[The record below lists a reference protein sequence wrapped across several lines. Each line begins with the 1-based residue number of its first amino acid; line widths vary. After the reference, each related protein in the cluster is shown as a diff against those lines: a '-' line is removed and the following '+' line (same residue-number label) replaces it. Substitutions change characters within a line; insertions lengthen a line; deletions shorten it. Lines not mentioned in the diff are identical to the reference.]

1 MVYVSPQIETFL
13 GYRAVDLIGDSER
26 WSNIVHPEDRER
38 VLEEVAR
45 AGEAGEPLNTE
56 YRILTGNGRCVRVK
70 DAATV
75 ARDEEGYPRFLQGAI
90 FDVAECKASEE
101 EMIKTGERFRSAF
114 ENASTGAALL
124 DLDNRYLLVNRAFC
138 GMLGYPEEE
147 LLSKKSFEI
156 THPEDLDASRRRTE
170 RLFSGE
176 IEMMSLEKR
185 YLRKDAQVVWAISGV
200 SLMRDLEGKPDYF
213 IAHYQDITERKRI
226 EGELREAEARN
237 RVMLDASPD
246 LMFLINRA
254 GEFLD
259 FEAQDDELYV
269 PPEKIVGSRLRD
281 VMPAEMT
288 DTALNHI
295 GRALDSSEI
304 QVFEYRL
311 PAPEGPRD
319 FEARLVVSG
328 TDEVLAVVRDL
339 TERKR
344 VETAL
349 KESEQHHR
357 RQARELSLLHQVRT
371 ALAQELDLPVVFRA
385 VVEAIADTYGYA
397 QVSAYLLDD
406 EELMLQHQVGY
417 EHVIER
423 VHISEG
429 VMGRVARSGQSV
441 LLEDVRDDPAFL
453 GAIEGLVSEVCV
465 PLFDEG
471 GVVGVLNVESTDDVE
486 LTEDDLRLMN
496 ALGEHVGISIGR
508 ARLYTRVRESE
519 ERFRSLVQNASD
531 AISILAADSTII
543 YDSPAIER
551 TLGYKPVERI
561 GTKAFDYVHPE
572 DLAFAERTFSEVLN
586 NPGVGLP
593 IEYRLR
599 HKDGSWRY
607 FEAIRTNLLDD
618 PAVEGVVLNYRDI
631 TERRRAEMRL
641 EESEQRYK
649 SLYEHNPDTVYSFD
663 LAGNFLS
670 ANPACE
676 TLTDYTAEELMGRP
690 FAPLVVPEDL
700 ERTLRHFEKAANG
713 EPQNYEIAINHKRG
727 NRIELNVT
735 NLPIIV
741 KGEIVGVYG
750 IAKDITE
757 RKQVEQIRDRLS
769 AIVES
774 SEDAITSRTRDGVIT
789 SWNKGAEKLYGYTA
803 EEVIGR
809 SGSFMYPPEHPREM
823 SEILEKIQRGE
834 SIDHYETVR
843 MTKSGRRVSV
853 SLSLSP
859 IRDASGNIVGDSGIA
874 RDITERKRTEEA
886 LRESEERYRAV
897 IEQSAEAIWL
907 FDPDTKRVL
916 ESNTSFQELLGYT
929 AEELREMTNYDFV
942 AHSREDID
950 ALVQFK
956 VLEGKSLPS
965 ERKYRRKDG
974 TLLDVEVGGAMISYQ
989 SKRVVCSVAR
999 DLTERKALEE
1009 RLTHQAFHDPLTEL
1023 PNRALFLDRLQHA
1036 LASAGRQMS
1045 SIAVLYVDLDNFKI
1059 INDSLGHEAGD
1070 RVLVEAGRRLRS
1082 CLRPADTVA
1091 RLGGDE
1097 FIALLE
1103 NNAGVREATWISE
1116 RILEKFRGPL
1126 FLEEQETLITPS
1138 IGILVAGPDSRPEE
1152 ILRNADLA
1160 MYRAKEKGKAQYEV
1174 FDLAMHD
1181 RTLERL
1187 KLEADLKQ
1195 GVERDELRVYYQ
1207 PKVRL
1212 DTGKIIGMEALARW
1226 DRPGLGIVLPEEF
1239 IPVAEETGLIIP
1251 LGQWILKEACRQ
1263 GREWQ
1268 EQYPEDPP
1276 LKVCVNLSARQFQ
1289 RHDSVKEVAGVLKET
1304 GLDPRSLIL
1313 EITESVIMDEAE
1325 SSIAILEELK
1335 DLGVQLA
1342 IDDFGTG
1349 YSSLSYLNRFPVD
1362 FLKIDRSFVE
1372 GLPESSEDTA
1382 VVSSIIA
1389 LAHTLGMQV
1398 IAEGVETDQQ
1408 LPQLRKI
1415 GCDIAQGHYFSKALT
1430 HDALSAFL
1438 RTNPHW

>member
-1 MVYVSPQIETFL
+1 MRQENTEELLRESEERYRRLAELSPDAIAVQSGGKLAYLNAADLKLL
-13 GYRAVDLIGDSER
+13 GVTC
-26 WSNIVHPEDRER
+26 
-38 VLEEVAR
+38 LEEVLGKPILDFIHSDFHEAAR
-45 AGEAGEPLNTE
+45 A
-56 YRILTGNGRCVRVK
+56 RMRQI
-70 DAATV
+70 
-75 ARDEEGYPRFLQGAI
+75 EEGMPTALIEQRWVRPDGRVVDVEVASAPITYLGRPSAQIVLR
-90 FDVAECKASEE
+90 DVAECKASEE

-114 ENASTGAALL
+114 KNASTGAALL

-185 YLRKDAQVVWAISGV
+185 YLCKDGQVVWAISDV

-246 LMFLINRA
+246 LMFLVNRA

-281 VMPAEMT
+281 VMPAEMA

-328 TDEVLAVVRDL
+328 TDEVLAVVRDI
-339 TERKR
+339 TERKKS
-344 VETAL
+344 EAAL
-349 KESEQHHR
+349 KESEESHR
-357 RQARELSLLHQVRT
+357 QQARELSLLHQVRT
-371 ALAQELDLPVVFRA
+371 ALAQELDLPVVFRL

-397 QVSAYLLDD
+397 QVSAYLLDN

-429 VMGRVARSGQSV
+429 VMGRVARTGQSV
-441 LLEDVRDDPAFL
+441 LLKDVRDDPAFL

-471 GVVGVLNVESTDDVE
+471 GVVGTLNVESTDGIE
-486 LTEDDLRLMN
+486 LTEDDLRLIS
-496 ALGEHVGISIGR
+496 ALGEHVEIAIGR
-508 ARLYTRVRESE
+508 AQLYTQVRESE

-531 AISILAADSTII
+531 AISILDANSTII

-561 GTKAFDYVHPE
+561 GTRALDYVHPE
-572 DLAFAERTFSEVLN
+572 DRAFAERTFSEVLN

-618 PAVEGVVLNYRDI
+618 PAVGGVVLNYRDI
-631 TERRRAEMRL
+631 TERKQAEMRL

-649 SLYEHNPDTVYSFD
+649 SLYAHNPDAVYSFD
-663 LAGNFLS
+663 LEGNFVS
-670 ANPACE
+670 ANLACE
-676 TLTDYTAEELMGRP
+676 TLTDYTAEELMGRS

-700 ERTLRHFEKAANG
+700 ERTLRHFEKAAKG

-727 NRIELNVT
+727 HRVELNVT
-735 NLPIIV
+735 NLPIV
-741 KGEIVGVYG
+741 VAGEIVGVYG

-757 RKQVEQIRDRLS
+757 RRRTEQAHARLA
-769 AIVES
+769 AIVQS
-774 SEDAITSRTRDGVIT
+774 SEDAIISRTRDGIIT

-809 SGSFMYPPEHPREM
+809 SGSFLYPPEHPQEM

-834 SIDHYETVR
+834 SLDHHETVR
-843 MTKSGRRVSV
+843 MAKSGRRVCV
-853 SLSLSP
+853 SLSVSP
-859 IRDASGNIVGDSGIA
+859 IRDASGNAIGDSGIA
-874 RDITERKRTEEA
+874 RDITEQKQAEEA
-886 LRESEERYRAV
+886 LSESEERYRAV

-907 FDPDTKRVL
+907 FDPDTKLVL

-1009 RLTHQAFHDPLTEL
+1009 RLTYQAFHDPLTEL

-1036 LASAGRQMS
+1036 LASAGRQIS

-1059 INDSLGHEAGD
+1059 INDSLGHEMGD

-1091 RLGGDE
+1091 RLG
-1097 FIALLE
+1097 
-1103 NNAGVREATWISE
+1103 R
-1116 RILEKFRGPL
+1116 
-1126 FLEEQETLITPS
+1126 
-1138 IGILVAGPDSRPEE
+1138 
-1152 ILRNADLA
+1152 
-1160 MYRAKEKGKAQYEV
+1160 
-1174 FDLAMHD
+1174 
-1181 RTLERL
+1181 
-1187 KLEADLKQ
+1187 
-1195 GVERDELRVYYQ
+1195 
-1207 PKVRL
+1207 
-1212 DTGKIIGMEALARW
+1212 
-1226 DRPGLGIVLPEEF
+1226 
-1239 IPVAEETGLIIP
+1239 
-1251 LGQWILKEACRQ
+1251 
-1263 GREWQ
+1263 
-1268 EQYPEDPP
+1268 
-1276 LKVCVNLSARQFQ
+1276 
-1289 RHDSVKEVAGVLKET
+1289 
-1304 GLDPRSLIL
+1304 
-1313 EITESVIMDEAE
+1313 
-1325 SSIAILEELK
+1325 
-1335 DLGVQLA
+1335 
-1342 IDDFGTG
+1342 
-1349 YSSLSYLNRFPVD
+1349 
-1362 FLKIDRSFVE
+1362 
-1372 GLPESSEDTA
+1372 
-1382 VVSSIIA
+1382 
-1389 LAHTLGMQV
+1389 
-1398 IAEGVETDQQ
+1398 
-1408 LPQLRKI
+1408 
-1415 GCDIAQGHYFSKALT
+1415 
-1430 HDALSAFL
+1430 
-1438 RTNPHW
+1438 